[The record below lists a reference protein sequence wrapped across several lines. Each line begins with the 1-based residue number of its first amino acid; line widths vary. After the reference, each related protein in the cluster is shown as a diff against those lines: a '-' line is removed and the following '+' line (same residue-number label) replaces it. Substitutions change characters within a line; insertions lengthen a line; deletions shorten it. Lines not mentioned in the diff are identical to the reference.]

1 MKSLEPDERLA
12 RALAEWRVTPRR
24 DALFRASVWARI
36 EATRRTSSWMGYAR
50 AHAVGLASAMAL
62 ALVLGGWAGFFLTF
76 LGVSGGIGRVYRK
89 ARIISI
95 LSAIS
100 AGWCTL
106 LI

>member
-62 ALVLGGWAGFFLTF
+62 ALVLGGWAG
-76 LGVSGGIGRVYRK
+76 REQ
-89 ARIISI
+89 ARAQVAADRAEIATAYVQS
-95 LSAIS
+95 LDAR
-100 AGWCTL
+100 TMQMP
-106 LI
+106 